1 MWTRAFSGEV
11 ETGSPQKM
19 RPLKENRSEF
29 RFRRDG
35 IRSKVCQF
43 LGVGITALLVA
54 VAALLPGRVR
64 AETVDLLLAL
74 AADVSRSV
82 DAQKFQLQR
91 EGYAAALTNP
101 RVLEAISAG
110 RHGRVAICYIEW
122 SGAGN
127 QKVVVDWMV
136 VRDADS
142 ANHFASLLAETPRAF
157 ADRTS
162 ISGGIDA
169 AMAQME
175 RAPFEARRRT
185 IDVSGDG
192 TNNSG
197 RDVTAARDEAVAK
210 GVTVNGLV
218 ILTEQPLSWN
228 AEHTNPTGGLENYYR
243 ANVIGGPGA
252 FVAVAQDFASF
263 GQAIL
268 NKLVAEIADSRLR
281 DIALGSLAKAEA
293 ATR

>member
-1 MWTRAFSGEV
+1 MWTTVR
-11 ETGSPQKM
+11 
-19 RPLKENRSEF
+19 
-29 RFRRDG
+29 
-35 IRSKVCQF
+35 QF
-43 LGVGITALLVA
+43 LGAGATALA
-54 VAALLPGRVR
+54 VTIAALFPSSAR

-101 RVLEAISAG
+101 RVLEAIGAG
-110 RHGRVAICYIEW
+110 RFGRVAICYIEW

-127 QKVVVDWMV
+127 QKVVVDWTV
-136 VRDADS
+136 IRDTES
-142 ANHFASLLAETPRAF
+142 ANQFASQLAESPRAF

-162 ISGGIDA
+162 ISGGIDF
-169 AMAQME
+169 AMAQIE
-175 RAPFEARRRT
+175 RAPFEAHRRT

-197 RDVTAARDEAVAK
+197 RDAAVARDEAVGK
-210 GVTVNGLV
+210 GVTINGLV

-228 AEHTNPTGGLENYYR
+228 AEHTNPAGGLENYFR
-243 ANVIGGPGA
+243 ANVVGGPGA
-252 FVAVAQDFASF
+252 FVAVAEDFASF

-268 NKLVAEIADSRLR
+268 NKLVAEIADAPLK
-281 DIALGSLAKAEA
+281 DIPRGSLADAGA
-293 ATR
+293 GMR

>member
-1 MWTRAFSGEV
+1 MWKVR
-11 ETGSPQKM
+11 
-19 RPLKENRSEF
+19 
-29 RFRRDG
+29 RFLIG
-35 IRSKVCQF
+35 A
-43 LGVGITALLVA
+43 TLLSVT
-54 VAALLPGRVR
+54 AALVPAHAR

-91 EGYAAALTNP
+91 EGYAAAVTNS
-101 RVLEAISAG
+101 RVLEAIGAG

-127 QKVVVDWMV
+127 QKVVIDWTV
-136 VRDADS
+136 IRDAES
-142 ANHFASLLAETPRAF
+142 ANQFASQLAEIPRAF

-175 RAPFEARRRT
+175 RAPFEAQRRT

-197 RDVTAARDEAVAK
+197 RDVTAARDEAVGK

-243 ANVIGGPGA
+243 VNVIGGPGA

-268 NKLVAEIADSRLR
+268 NKLVAEIADAPTTKTAS
-281 DIALGSLAKAEA
+281 GSLPRGA
-293 ATR
+293 ASKH